1 MKYLTFL
8 RETHSNPKGNPYE
21 ILHTVEGDVFEKLK
35 KLSKQR
41 VREQPLQAPPSFSV
55 LEGLFRGPLLFKFLK
70 ILHFFQVF
78 KVLFQ

>member
-41 VREQPLQAPPSFSV
+41 VRKQPHQAPPK
-55 LEGLFRGPLLFKFLK
+55 LLRPGGAASWAFAF
-70 ILHFFQVF
+70 
-78 KVLFQ
+78 